1 MQQILFAMSAVA
13 LGLSLQG
20 SAQDPP
26 DFSGVWRMDPSRSES
41 AHQAVPIGPVTLIIK
56 QNADELSIETRRSE
70 KHKPAVSSETLT
82 FGLHGS
88 ESSIVG
94 NSGVQIKV
102 KAHFD
107 GTKLVTET
115 AREIQGS
122 AVTTMQV
129 FSLDPSGKELTVH
142 QTLTIQHGYQFP
154 GAANTGTGKDVF
166 IKSRGIKK

>member
-1 MQQILFAMSAVA
+1 MRRILFAMSTMA
-13 LGLSLQG
+13 LVVSVPG
-20 SAQDPP
+20 SAQESP
-26 DFSGVWRMDPSRSES
+26 DFSGAWRMDPSRSES

-56 QNADELSIETRRSE
+56 QSADELRIETRRSE
-70 KHKPAVSSETLT
+70 KHKAAVTSEALT
-82 FGLHGS
+82 FRLGS

-94 NSGVQIKV
+94 DSGVPIKV

-129 FSLDPSGKELTVH
+129 FTLDASGKELTVH

-154 GAANTGTGKDVF
+154 GAANTGTGTDVF
-166 IKSRGIKK
+166 VKIRGIKK